1 MCEKENEIIDSDLET
16 CGEDSSELTENI
28 PAPEAEAQAPCDE
41 ATDEQP
47 DEAAPAD
54 TEENEPDT
62 SEPEV
67 VYRWSY
73 NEQIAADE
81 KAQKKSRRR
90 GVVTYAIVMTACF
103 AVSFGILLATLIAG
117 WDGALSF
124 GSSSGLGSVSGGG
137 DKVIYIKD
145 DYSGSGVLTEQE
157 ISTYGNPVV
166 VGITAKTTL
175 GTSTG
180 TGFTLTEDGYIATN
194 SHVVNGAKSITV
206 RLYDGKE
213 YNATLIGESEMDD
226 LAVIKIQATGLP
238 VAKLGNSA
246 DAMVGDRVTAIGHP
260 AGLEFGWTATY
271 GRLSAV
277 NRIVKMRESDGTM
290 SKKMMLLQTD
300 TNVNSGNS
308 GGPLFNDRGEV
319 IGIITMK
326 LAGDYEGLGF
336 AIPISAAQP
345 LLNALMTKGTV
356 SGVKSQVSFPRAT
369 LGVTGVFVE
378 KDTYY
383 VLTETGIMRLSED
396 EAATTQGS
404 FKASVSGVL
413 VTGTSL
419 GSDAVGKF
427 QRYDIITAINGRTIT
442 SFESMREY
450 LYDYFV
456 GDTVTLT
463 YERAE
468 HLSEVKVTLVHLQ

>member
-1 MCEKENEIIDSDLET
+1 MNERENEMIDSDEESL
-16 CGEDSSELTENI
+16 GKDSSELTQEI
-28 PAPEAEAQAPCDE
+28 PSLEEE
-41 ATDEQP
+41 EQP
-47 DEAAPAD
+47 PSDEPTAEQPAEIAPTD
-54 TEENEPDT
+54 TEEREPNT

-73 NEQIAADE
+73 SEQIAADE
-81 KAQKKSRRR
+81 KAQKRSRRR
-90 GVVTYAIVMTACF
+90 GIVTYAIVMTACF

-124 GSSSGLGSVSGGG
+124 GSSSGLGNMNGGG
-137 DKVIYIKD
+137 DKIVYIKD

-166 VGITAKTTL
+166 VGITVKTTL
-175 GTSTG
+175 GSSVG

-238 VAKLGNSA
+238 VAKLGNST
-246 DAMVGDRVTAIGHP
+246 DALVGDRVTAIGHP

-345 LLNALMTKGTV
+345 LLNALMTKGSV

-369 LGVTGVFVE
+369 LGVTGVYLE
-378 KDTYY
+378 KDYYY
-383 VLTETGIMRLSED
+383 VLTETGVERLTED
-396 EAATTQGS
+396 KAAETEGS
-404 FKASVSGVL
+404 FKPTVSGVL

-419 GSDAVGKF
+419 GTDAVGKF
-427 QRYDIITAINGRTIT
+427 QKYDIITAIDGKTIV

-450 LYDYFV
+450 LYDCFV

-463 YERAE
+463 YERAGQQTQVN
-468 HLSEVKVTLVHLQ
+468 VKLVDLQ